1 MTKTALN
8 FQIGPSRLCAA
19 SWADSLSLQ
28 GLPSL
33 YVWDS
38 SQFEENCPPIQERE
52 GTDDRDNKRSANTS
66 RLAAD
71 RIK

>member
-1 MTKTALN
+1 MTKTALQLPN
-8 FQIGPSRLCAA
+8 WSITALCIA
-19 SWADSLSLQ
+19 SLSLR
-28 GLPSL
+28 GVPSL